1 MAEKHK
7 SRGTNINNRLNWKPS
22 NEAVLEGEEHFIL
35 PKDAETVQRAS
46 K

>member
-1 MAEKHK
+1 MVRMLMWQRSTSLGALELEAQQ
-7 SRGTNINNRLNWKPS
+7 RGCI
-22 NEAVLEGEEHFIL
+22 LEEEHFIL